1 MIVYNYYYI
10 LDTSDGNS
18 SRRDSNTS
26 TLSSYMSSLR
36 SDSSPQPF
44 SSTRSSRQSSQ
55 VSSDGSSRF
64 SIINSPYEYDI
75 SGNLPSLERRDS
87 ISSNIS
93 SMCCFNTIKIF
104 CFERNLTLSVKY
116 FFFKK
121 KCSSQQ
127 IGNYR
132 E

>member
-1 MIVYNYYYI
+1 MLCPMLRRIWIINMIVYNYYYI

-93 SMCCFNTIKIF
+93 SMCSV
-104 CFERNLTLSVKY
+104 LTQLKFAVLKE
-116 FFFKK
+116 
-121 KCSSQQ
+121 
-127 IGNYR
+127 I
-132 E
+132 